1 MIAKIQAFPAFP
13 ELIYDIFKAKVKTI
27 YHTYI
32 KPKKR
37 EEKR

>member
-27 YHTYI
+27 TTHT
-32 KPKKR
+32 
-37 EEKR
+37 